1 MAAHIGIEESSIGEA
16 IISPVSQTHFCKA
29 ETRPEAKGGLIH
41 MISHRERG
49 RFLAELEEARDF
61 LQDILE
67 IDGCCIAHFS
77 FGDIQ
82 LPSDLA
88 PQLRKLVGKRIGIL
102 RLDGYRIREII

>member
-1 MAAHIGIEESSIGEA
+1 MAAHIEIEESSIGEA
-16 IISPVSQTHFCKA
+16 IVSPVRQRHFIEA
-29 ETRPEAKGGLIH
+29 EPRPEDKSDLLH

-61 LQDILE
+61 LQGIME
-67 IDGCCIAHFS
+67 INGCCIAQFS
-77 FGDIQ
+77 FGNIQ

-88 PQLRKLVGKRIGIL
+88 PQLRKLVGKKIGIL